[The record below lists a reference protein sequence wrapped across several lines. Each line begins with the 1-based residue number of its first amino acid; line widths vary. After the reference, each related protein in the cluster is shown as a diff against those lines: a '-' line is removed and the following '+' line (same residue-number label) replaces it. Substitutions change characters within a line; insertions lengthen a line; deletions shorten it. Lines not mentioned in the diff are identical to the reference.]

1 MILDFSRNGIKA
13 IFEVSENGEVTLNEL
28 GTLTYERAPITDKK
42 YCCIADVH
50 ISGENADDHH
60 GAKHTGASSTL
71 SLKYKSHTC
80 IDNEQGQLLEF
91 VLCDNKIEVVVHYQ
105 FYNNISVVRSWQSVK
120 NISKDKVGL
129 EYVGSF
135 TYAGL
140 ENSSPLVYIPH
151 NTWCREVNWKAQT
164 LSELGL
170 DRTNP
175 YSIKRI
181 FASNTGTWSS
191 KEYLPMGA
199 ISDTDTTLLWQI
211 ENNGSWHWEISDAS
225 DMLYLK
231 LSGPNEQENGWY
243 KELDEGE
250 SFESV
255 KACVAIS
262 NSFENALCELTKYRR
277 AIIENNKENATL
289 PVIFND
295 YMNCLWGDPTEEKLL
310 PIIERASELG
320 AEYFCVDAGWYAD
333 GYWWDSVG
341 EWKPCDWRFPNG
353 IKSIF
358 DRIRAK
364 GMVPGIWLEIEVM
377 GIICPILDSFDDS
390 CFFMR
395 HGKRVI
401 DHSRYQLDFR
411 APKVREHATAVIDRV
426 VNEYGVGYI
435 KMDYNI
441 EAGVGTENNADSF
454 GDGLL
459 EHNRAYLSWLD
470 EIKKKYPSLVLEC
483 CSSGGMRMDYAML
496 QRAHL
501 QSVSDQESYKNT
513 ALVSSNMATALLP
526 EQGAIW
532 SYPLA
537 EGDENEASFN
547 MVGTMLQRIH
557 LSGEVAR
564 LSQKQLSDIKEG
576 VELYKSYRHKI
587 PSFLPF
593 YPLGIN
599 SYTSGWL
606 CAGYKTDDE
615 KYIALWRLNA
625 QEDEITIPLDTKNG
639 AKIIYPSSTKATLN
653 AHGDKVVAKLPS
665 QYSAII
671 IKA

>member
-1 MILDFSRNGIKA
+1 MTLDFSQNNIKA
-13 IFEVSENGEVTLNEL
+13 IFEINDDQTVTLNEF
-28 GTLTYERAPITDKK
+28 GVADYTSNIKKDKK
-42 YCCIADVH
+42 YCQIVDVH
-50 ISGENADDHH
+50 VCGENPDDHH
-60 GAKHTGASSTL
+60 GPKHTGASSTF
-71 SLKYKSHTC
+71 SLKYKTHRVEE
-80 IDNEQGQLLEF
+80 NENGSL
-91 VLCDNKIEVVVHYQ
+91 VVFCLQDEKKQVEAYYQ
-105 FYNNISVVRSWQSVK
+105 FYNGISAVRSWTKVT
-120 NISKDKVGL
+120 NISSEPLGL

-140 ENSSPLVYIPH
+140 ENDSPYVYIPH
-151 NTWCREVNWKAQT
+151 NTWCREVNWKKQT

-175 YSIKRI
+175 YSMKRI
-181 FASNTGTWSS
+181 GASNTGTWSS

-199 ISDTDTTLLWQI
+199 ISDTCNTLLWQI

-231 LSGPNEQENGWY
+231 LSGPTEQENSWY
-243 KELDEGE
+243 KELKSGE

-255 KACVAIS
+255 KVCIAVA
-262 NSFENALCELTKYRR
+262 NSFEDALCELTKYRR
-277 AIIENNKENATL
+277 VIFKNSEENLKI

-295 YMNCLWGDPTEEKLL
+295 YMNCLFGDPTEEKLL
-310 PIIERASELG
+310 PIIDKASELG

-341 EWKPCDWRFPNG
+341 EWLPCAWRFPNG
-353 IKSIF
+353 IEKVLSYIKS
-358 DRIRAK
+358 K
-364 GMVPGIWLEIEVM
+364 GMIPGLWLEIEVM
-377 GIICPILDSFDDS
+377 GIICPMLDKFEDS

-395 HGKRVI
+395 HGKRII
-401 DHSRYQLDFR
+401 DHGRYQLDFR
-411 APKVREHATAVIDRV
+411 NERVRAHATAVVDRL

-441 EAGVGTENNADSF
+441 EAGAGTETDADSF

-459 EHNRAYLSWLD
+459 QHNRAYLEWLD
-470 EIKKKYPSLVLEC
+470 ETMQRHPSLILEC

-496 QRAHL
+496 QRGHL

-513 ALVSSNMATALLP
+513 ALVSSNASTAVLP

-537 EGDENEASFN
+537 NGDENEATFN
-547 MVGTMLQRIH
+547 MVNAMLQRMH
-557 LSGEVAR
+557 LSGDITHLSPKHLAEV
-564 LSQKQLSDIKEG
+564 KEG
-576 VELYKSYRHKI
+576 IDVYKSYRDKI
-587 PSFLPF
+587 PTFEPI

-599 SYTSGWL
+599 SYDAGWL
-606 CAGYKTDDE
+606 CTGYKASDDE
-615 KYIALWRLNA
+615 KYIAIWRLNST
-625 QEDEITIPLDTKNG
+625 QDTLFVPLDKKPTLLYPSNSKCTITEKENG
-639 AKIIYPSSTKATLN
+639 AEI
-653 AHGDKVVAKLPS
+653 KLPDT
-665 QYSAII
+665 YSAIL